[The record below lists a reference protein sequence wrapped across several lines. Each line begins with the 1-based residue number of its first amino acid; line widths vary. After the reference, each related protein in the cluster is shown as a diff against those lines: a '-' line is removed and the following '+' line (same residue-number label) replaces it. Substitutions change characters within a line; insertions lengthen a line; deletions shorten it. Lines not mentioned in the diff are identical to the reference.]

1 MPVCILQTRDE
12 PSTIRIKGRTKI
24 IKTSNDGNYQ
34 RIPKRRVND
43 SLATKKVYPCWCVCV
58 KTLPNVYDPKAK
70 RWIATENASI
80 EDLKNQIDTCP
91 SGALSYRGS

>member
-1 MPVCILQTRDE
+1 M
-12 PSTIRIKGRTKI
+12 
-24 IKTSNDGNYQ
+24 
-34 RIPKRRVND
+34 
-43 SLATKKVYPCWCVCV
+43 CV